1 MKAHLYFIHLFF
13 FGIISTVFIDGSKNT
28 AGISPNKHPQTAT
41 DVSAYAPAATIPA
54 SAWTTG
60 ALPDTTGSGTP
71 TTAILKQLVIPNS
84 NLKPLNITLG
94 GPNLLVSNNPERFT
108 GDGWLMQH
116 NRVDPTQ
123 GGVDYP
129 LTGTTKIYFFHLN
142 YTFPATTKYI
152 HLIMHN
158 AGTSPVT
165 YSAKG
170 SCYTNAAG
178 EKPLSGAATGQSYWV
193 SRDWISNTFRT
204 NISSTVVPAG
214 GKEEIF
220 KIQMSASNMVDGLFE
235 VNTSGPVYYY
245 TIVTS
250 AGATNTAKAATSGSY
265 ASYAVPPTDPRV
277 TQSDY
282 RMETGGTYGREAG
295 VYSASEVSSDNIL
308 AIPDV
313 PSRIG
318 FCFNTA
324 NKFFPTLENQN
335 APVIVKTPPTTD
347 SVRLINASSQSYGN
361 YGMYYDVLFRL
372 QNNSVTTKNIN
383 VYFAE
388 NENLVDA
395 ALSNGAW
402 NSRFKVNGSPVDI
415 YIQRNNPRKL
425 LATIAVPT
433 GTTNATINVYIPGLI
448 TTNHQL
454 IFETTT
460 VASPTLPVSITN
472 FSGKNNGDYN
482 TLSWTAGQEL
492 GLSHYELQK
501 GTNEN
506 NFNTI
511 ETIQALNNQSESFN
525 YSRNDLADKSK
536 QVTYYRLKTVDHDG
550 KYAYSKT
557 VAIANKENYSFQLS
571 DNPFTNSI
579 TIKFNSQPRQ
589 LIRLSLY
596 NQHGTLI
603 RSQKTTGNGIAMS
616 YTMNNLNNIPAG
628 TYTLEVVVGNKTVTQ
643 KVIKLK

>member
-1 MKAHLYFIHLFF
+1 MKTSSLFVNLFACTGILTAFIYRPVNNNLAP
-13 FGIISTVFIDGSKNT
+13 GDGLLQPSFKN
-28 AGISPNKHPQTAT
+28 AVYSP
-41 DVSAYAPAATIPA
+41 SGTITS
-54 SAWTTG
+54 SAWTIG
-60 ALPDTTGSGTP
+60 AMPDTTGSGTP
-71 TTAILKQLVIPNS
+71 TTAILKQLVIPNN
-84 NLKPLNITLG
+84 NLKPLGITLG

-116 NRVDPTQ
+116 NRADPTQ

-129 LTGTTKIYFFHLN
+129 LSGTTKIYFFHLN
-142 YTFPATTKYI
+142 YTSPAATKYI

-158 AGTSPVT
+158 AGSSSIT

-170 SCYTNAAG
+170 SCYTNAPA
-178 EKPLSGAATGQSYWV
+178 EKPLTGAATGQSYWV

-204 NISSTVVPAG
+204 NITSTVIPAG

-220 KIQMSASNMVDGLFE
+220 KIQMNGGNMVDGLFE
-235 VNTSGPVYYY
+235 VTTSGPVYYY

-250 AGATNTAKAATSGSY
+250 TGVTNTAKAATSGSF
-265 ASYAVPPTDPRV
+265 ASYAVPPDPRV

-295 VYSASEVSSDNIL
+295 VYSASQVSSDNIL
-308 AIPDV
+308 AIPDI

-324 NKFFPTLENQN
+324 TKFFPTLENQN

-347 SVRLINASSQSYGN
+347 SVRLLNASSQSYGN

-395 ALSNGAW
+395 SLSNGAW

-482 TLSWTAGQEL
+482 MLSWAAEQES
-492 GLSHYELQK
+492 GLLHYELQK
-501 GTNEN
+501 SN
-506 NFNTI
+506 NGNIFT
-511 ETIQALNNQSESFN
+511 TIQTIQPHQNSFTTLH
-525 YSRNDLADKSK
+525 YDHKDFAGKND
-536 QVTYYRLKTVDHDG
+536 QEVYYRLKMVDLDG

-557 VAIANKENYSFQLS
+557 VIITAAEKKSFHLS
-571 DNPFTNSI
+571 HNPFTDRISVKYHLQRQQP
-579 TIKFNSQPRQ
+579 IK
-589 LIRLSLY
+589 ISLY
-596 NQHGTLI
+596 DQESKLI
-603 RSQKTTGNGIAMS
+603 RSKKTTGSAGANT
-616 YTMNNLNNIPAG
+616 YTLNNLNDVPAG
-628 TYTLEVVVGNKTVTQ
+628 TYVLEMMIDNSRITQ
-643 KVIKLK
+643 KVIKIK